1 MEEPSEEVIEAITTA
16 RKNPNLAK
24 NESAVEESSSS
35 FANLALDLKSKVGV
49 KKAASQIL
57 EICRAKNVDLPD
69 DEKKATVR
77 IGRILVQNKSIISG
91 KEIFKIIVSE
101 FGLKQSKEEKFK
113 AKKSAGEGCEVAEN
127 GPLFLAIKELSD
139 LYFKA
144 IYFYRREIQMP
155 EIHTEECLRQFELF
169 PSRLLQ
175 IMQRVSVRERRKLQ
189 A

>member
-139 LYFKA
+139 LYFK
-144 IYFYRREIQMP
+144 
-155 EIHTEECLRQFELF
+155 
-169 PSRLLQ
+169 
-175 IMQRVSVRERRKLQ
+175 VR
-189 A
+189 